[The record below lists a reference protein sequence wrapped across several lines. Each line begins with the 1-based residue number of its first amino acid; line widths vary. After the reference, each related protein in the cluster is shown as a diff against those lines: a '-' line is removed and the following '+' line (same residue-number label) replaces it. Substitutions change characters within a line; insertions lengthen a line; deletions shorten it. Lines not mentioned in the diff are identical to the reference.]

1 MVRRKPWQDKHDGSF
16 NDQIWMYGLQFEAYD
31 KYYRVAGDL
40 DVVRYNVK
48 AVDAAMAEEVC
59 EGRWKNSGAR
69 SGICLV
75 GYGLAYEYTGD
86 RKYLDYGL
94 RVLEKTTRA
103 NGTRVKTFAQQFRA
117 SPYFLKVLTKGYE
130 PNPILKQAP

>member
-48 AVDAAMAEEVC
+48 AVDAAMAEEVG